1 MGRILYRPYLF
12 RINTR
17 AEPKQI
23 YPVYIIQIYSA
34 SNRSAASRKITLSLK
49 HQFAHVRVYFTCR
62 DYRNN
67 FKFYLFA
74 KELKIDGKLRQ
85 ELGER
90 AIARRICSK
99 NGIASKL

>member
-1 MGRILYRPYLF
+1 MGRILYRSYLF

-49 HQFAHVRVYFTCR
+49 HQFAHVRIYFTWRNYR
-62 DYRNN
+62 DN
-67 FKFYLFA
+67 FKFYLFD
-74 KELKIDGKLRQ
+74 KELKIDGKQRQ
-85 ELGER
+85 ELGKR
-90 AIARRICSK
+90 AIARRTCSK
-99 NGIASKL
+99 NGIVPKL

>member
-1 MGRILYRPYLF
+1 MRRILYRSYLF

-17 AEPKQI
+17 PEPKQI

-49 HQFAHVRVYFTCR
+49 HQLAHVRIYFTCR
-62 DYRNN
+62 NYRNN
-67 FKFYLFA
+67 FKFYLFDR
-74 KELKIDGKLRQ
+74 ELKIDGKRRQ

-90 AIARRICSK
+90 AIARQTCSK
-99 NGIASKL
+99 NGTVKKL